1 MEAMALME
9 SVVAR
14 LALVEVGGRACSS
27 GGGKKECWDDAEERN
42 GRSTVRFPELDMA
55 DISALL
61 VSSPCWPSRLGV
73 APDGFLRLP
82 LRSRSLSPSL
92 SRSEPSPEAVP
103 VVVSMSVPLVVFTSS
118 RSLPSDISI
127 ILDFCL
133 PSPPEDRSSLMSFSF
148 SSS

>member
-1 MEAMALME
+1 MALIE
-9 SVVAR
+9 SVVAA

-27 GGGKKECWDDAEERN
+27 GGGKKECWDDADGRN
-42 GRSTVRFPELDMA
+42 GRSTVRFPELDTA
-55 DISALL
+55 DINALL
-61 VSSPCWPSRLGV
+61 VSSPWWPSRLAV
-73 APDGFLRLP
+73 VPDGFLR